1 MLNFVI
7 CTITYSLAAFLLNRT
22 LKTHPE
28 SPRSITIAVVVAA
41 TLISIGAGWAAG
53 QLDGDAELHKND
65 PSMMEVVKSG
75 DPLKIAKMLIG
86 F

>member
-1 MLNFVI
+1 MINFVI

-28 SPRSITIAVVVAA
+28 SPRSITIAVVVVA
-41 TLISIGAGWAAG
+41 TLISIGAGWTAD

-65 PSMMEVVKSG
+65 PSMMEIVKSG
-75 DPLKIAKMLIG
+75 DPFKIFKMLIG